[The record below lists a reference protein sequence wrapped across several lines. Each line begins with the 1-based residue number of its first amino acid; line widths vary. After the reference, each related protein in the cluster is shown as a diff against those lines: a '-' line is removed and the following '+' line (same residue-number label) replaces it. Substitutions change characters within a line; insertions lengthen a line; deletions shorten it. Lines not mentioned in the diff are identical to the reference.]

1 MTRRRKIVIGILVVV
16 AVIIAVPVALRTVI
30 VMQERSALSS
40 ADVYPLPSTPFR
52 RSSGGSGISAGIEYS
67 AATGLSARPSLFAS
81 LKRPSPSA
89 PPPVDTG
96 ANELRTERL
105 VIRSGYLSFVAR
117 DVPKVVA
124 QVTALVEEAK
134 GFVVESALDDVTTS
148 PRARMRVRVPAEGLD
163 TFLEKVRTFG
173 TRVVSESTTGE
184 DVTEE
189 FVDLQAQLRN
199 LKASE
204 AQFLVILQRAQTIE
218 DILNVQ
224 QQLERVRGEIDR
236 SEGRKKYL
244 EQSAAMSTVQLYIA
258 AEEDAL
264 PTLTPQQRWR
274 PKAIWKSAVRSLILT
289 AQGLANLAIR
299 LVVLAPIWVPIVLIV
314 WFLWRRHRRRA
325 AAKGAPSSS

>member
-16 AVIIAVPVALRTVI
+16 AVIIAVPVAFRVAFIL
-30 VMQERSALSS
+30 QERSAPSY
-40 ADVYPLPSTPFR
+40 ADAYPSPSVPFR
-52 RSSGGSGISAGIEYS
+52 RSGRAGGLSAPQLEFGM
-67 AATGLSARPSLFAS
+67 ATGLAARPSLFGS
-81 LKRPSPSA
+81 LKGRAPVT
-89 PPPVDTG
+89 PPPADTA

-105 VIRSGYLSFVAR
+105 VIRSGSLSFVAR
-117 DVPKVVA
+117 DVPQVVA

-163 TFLEKVRTFG
+163 AFLGKVRTFG
-173 TRVVSESTTGE
+173 TRVVSESTNGE

-189 FVDLQAQLRN
+189 HVDLQAQLRN

-204 AQFLVILQRAQTIE
+204 AQFLEILKRAQTIE

-264 PTLTPQQRWR
+264 PTITPQQRWR

-299 LVVLAPIWVPIVLIV
+299 LVVLAPIWVPIVFIV

-325 AAKGAPSSS
+325 AAKGAPPS